1 MARLIVALALAA
13 SVIHAS
19 ALSMAVDQTMA
30 ANPIRKVVT
39 LLQNL
44 QQKVEEEGKQE
55 KELYDKFVCYCKTTS
70 KSLEEA
76 ISKATAASRIT
87 PEDITAKK
95 AELEAA
101 KADVQKLK
109 ADKTSSED
117 TVKAADSQRAKE
129 NEVHVKIIDE
139 GKQTQG
145 AVADA
150 MNVLG
155 GKAPKAAAFLDLR
168 QKSYLP
174 KLLQAIE
181 TSNRVSDSNRDA
193 VLAYFRG
200 QADAAGIED
209 VKAVLKDISDD
220 AAEEMKEENEVEKK
234 SVQNHEKL
242 KMTKA
247 EEIRLALEAM
257 EVKMKKVGEL
267 QVEIVNME
275 HDMKDG
281 AKALEE
287 NRKMLAEV
295 QKSCAQKA
303 ADWDART
310 KERAEEQLAL
320 ADTINLLNSDDA
332 LDTFKAAIK
341 KTSFLQLESGFK
353 STASR
358 QNLRRAEAKLLIN
371 TLRTAQPQHRAQLNF
386 LALALSGKAVNF
398 TTIYAKIDEMVSTL
412 NKEQTDDEK
421 KKDYCND
428 AFVKADASTKDIQRK
443 VDTTSAGVNASQQKV
458 AQLEEEIRAI
468 EEGVTQLDKNVAEAG
483 ENRKAEHLEYEGLV
497 KGNNEAIKLLGM
509 AKERL
514 NKFYNPSL
522 TTDTTTTT
530 NPYALSFVQISQHQA
545 PDNSSNSSGV
555 GTPPPTFDSFQKKG
569 EQSNGIIGMLDTL
582 RTDLQKENAIAQA
595 EEQNAQKEYEK
606 TIADAKLKREADLN
620 SAAEKT
626 KAKTGIV
633 TDIQQATQ
641 QLKAEQGELVAS
653 QKVTFDL
660 HAECD
665 WHLQNFELRKNA
677 RSEETES
684 LKNAKAV
691 LAGAKFSFLGVGSIT
706 RHLRGS

>member
-1 MARLIVALALAA
+1 MTRSLFALALAA
-13 SVIHAS
+13 FVIHAS
-19 ALSMAVDQTMA
+19 ALSVAVDQAMA

-44 QQKVEEEGKQE
+44 QKKVEEEGKQE

-76 ISKATAASRIT
+76 ITKATDASRIT
-87 PEDITAKK
+87 PEDIAAKK

-101 KADVQKLK
+101 KADVEKLK
-109 ADKTSSED
+109 VDKTSSED
-117 TVKAADSQRAKE
+117 TIKAADSQRAKE

-145 AVADA
+145 AVSDA

-155 GKAPKAAAFLDLR
+155 GKGSKVAFLDLR

-181 TSNRVSDSNRDA
+181 TSSRVSDSNRDS

-220 AAEEMKEENEVEKK
+220 AAEEMQEENEVEKK

-242 KMTKA
+242 KLTKA

-257 EVKMKKVGEL
+257 ELKMKKVGEL

-287 NRKMLAEV
+287 NKKMLAEV

-303 ADWDART
+303 TDWDART

-341 KTSFLQLESGFK
+341 KTSFLQIESEFK
-353 STASR
+353 
-358 QNLRRAEAKLLIN
+358 QKQRRVEAKRLIN
-371 TLRTAQPQHRAQLNF
+371 TLRTTKPQHRAQLNF

-398 TTIYAKIDEMVSTL
+398 TTIYTKIDEMVATL
-412 NKEQTDDEK
+412 KKEQTDDDK
-421 KKDYCND
+421 KKEYCND
-428 AFVKADASTKDIQRK
+428 AFIKADASTKDIQRK
-443 VDTTSAGVNASQQKV
+443 VDSTSAGVNASQQKV
-458 AQLEEEIRAI
+458 TQLEEEIKTI
-468 EEGVTQLDKNVAEAG
+468 EDGVKQLDTNVAEAG
-483 ENRKAEHLEYEGLV
+483 ENRKAEHLEFEGLV

-530 NPYALSFVQISQHQA
+530 NPYALSFVQISEHQA

-555 GTPPPTFDSFQKKG
+555 GTPPPTFGSFQKKG

-582 RTDLQKENAIAQA
+582 RTDLQKENAIAQT
-595 EEQNAQKEYEK
+595 EEQNAQQEYEK

-633 TDIQQATQ
+633 TDIQQAEQ
-641 QLKAEQGELVAS
+641 QLKAEQGEFVAA

-665 WHLQNFELRKNA
+665 WHLQNFDLRKNA
-677 RSEETES
+677 RAEEAES

-691 LAGAKFSFLGVGSIT
+691 LAGAKFSFLGLGSVT